1 MDRWNAA
8 FAEALPLLHPLRNLA
23 QRLAGDDWPALPVLQ
38 RLADEAGLRTGGGRP
53 LQLVLPGPCDGL
65 PYEIRAFERGE
76 LECRERNWHDFFNLL
91 MWLRY
96 PQAKAAL
103 NARHHAAWS
112 AAPAGGRGPVR
123 DALTLFDESGVAVLS
138 ADGELLRMIREFRW
152 KELFWTRREAVVA
165 GLRFLPF
172 GHALCEKALAPYRGM
187 TGHALLF
194 EVDAGFF
201 AQPEAVQRA
210 AVDGLLARRIADPQ
224 SMASARELS
233 PLPLLGVPGW
243 CAANAEAAYYD
254 DRDHFRPGRR
264 TRTERAGAPA
274 A

>member
-1 MDRWNAA
+1 MDRWNAD
-8 FAEALPLLHPLRNLA
+8 FAETLPLLHPLRESA
-23 QRLAGDDWPALPVLQ
+23 KRLAGDDWPALPLLQ
-38 RLADEAGLRTGGGRP
+38 RLADEAALRTAGGRP
-53 LQLVLPGPCDGL
+53 LQLLPQDPGGRL
-65 PYEIRAFERGE
+65 PYEIRVFERGE

-96 PQAKAAL
+96 PKAKAAL

-123 DALTLFDESGVAVLS
+123 DALTLFDESGVVVLS
-138 ADGELLRMIREFRW
+138 ADGDLLRMIRGFHW

-201 AQPEAVQRA
+201 TQPEAVQRA

-243 CAANAEAAYYD
+243 CAANAAAAYYD

-264 TRTERAGAPA
+264 VRTGRAAAPVS
-274 A
+274 

>member
-1 MDRWNAA
+1 MERWNAA
-8 FAEALPLLHPLRNLA
+8 FAEALPLLHPLRKLA
-23 QRLAGDDWPALPVLQ
+23 QRLAGDDWPKLPVLQ
-38 RLADEAGLRTGGGRP
+38 RLADEAGLRTAGGLP
-53 LQLVLPGPCDGL
+53 LQLVPQGQGDAL
-65 PYEIRAFERGE
+65 PYEIRAFEHGE

-91 MWLRY
+91 MWLRH

-112 AAPAGGRGPVR
+112 AAPAGGRGAVR
-123 DALTLFDESGVAVLS
+123 DALTLFDESGLVVLS
-138 ADGELLRMIREFRW
+138 ADAELLQLIREFRW
-152 KELFWTRREAVVA
+152 KPLFWERREDVTA
-165 GLRFLPF
+165 GMRFLPF
-172 GHALCEKALAPYRGM
+172 GHALCEKALLPYRGM

-201 AQPEAVQRA
+201 RKPEEMQRI

-224 SMASARELS
+224 SMTSARELS

-243 CAANAEAAYYD
+243 DAGNAEAGYYD

-264 TRTERAGAPA
+264 ARTERAGVPA